1 MKEWKFLLLPA
12 VVSLL
17 TFGVVYLNHRYVLG
31 VRETN
36 PLHYAAPLL
45 TAFAFGVL
53 VTLLLKFYLLL
64 KEKERKLKEL
74 ALTDELTGLPNR
86 RALMEMLELEIE
98 RARRHRRPLS
108 FALLD
113 LDDFKQIND
122 TYGHLVGD
130 RVLRELAF
138 LIRRNLRSTDVVGRF
153 GGEEFMIIMP
163 ETDFN
168 RAVYIMERIRRSTE
182 QTFFDPVG
190 SLSISIGVTEFREED
205 TLQTLIARA
214 DEHLYTAKREGKN
227 RVVAG

>member
-108 FALLD
+108 
-113 LDDFKQIND
+113 